1 MSLSRRL
8 FSQQLLAAGA
18 AVAGL
23 SALPGRAATPYNKGK
38 PVRLLVGFPP
48 GGGTD
53 AIARLLAEKM
63 KDSLGTSVVVENK
76 PGAGGQIAAQ
86 VLKTAPADGSTFFV
100 THDHTISILP
110 QVVKNPGFD
119 PHTDFVPVAGFAS
132 FVNALAVSSGQGLQ
146 SFGDYLQWVKKQSG
160 KSAVGIPAPAST
172 PEFLVQ
178 VINKRFQ
185 ADLLAV
191 PYRGSAPML
200 ADMMGN
206 QIPAGIGSVQDFIE
220 NHKAGKVRVLAVL
233 GGKRQAALPDVP
245 TFSELGL
252 PGLEDMPYY
261 GVYAP
266 AGTPST
272 MVAEVSQAVAK
283 AVAAPDVHEQLVNMG
298 LTVGYMTPEQLLA
311 REKAYTGVWQR
322 IIHDSGFKPL

>member
-1 MSLSRRL
+1 MSLTRRN
-8 FSQQLLAAGA
+8 FSQLLLAAA
-18 AVAGL
+18 AVGL
-23 SALPGRAATPYNKGK
+23 AAKPSWAAAYNKGK

-86 VLKTAPADGSTFFV
+86 LLKASPADGSTFFI

-110 QVVKNPGFD
+110 QVVKHPGFD
-119 PHTDFVPVAGFAS
+119 PHADFVPVAGFAS
-132 FVNALAVSSGQGLQ
+132 FVNAFAVPSGLGAKSFDEYLA
-146 SFGDYLQWVKKQSG
+146 WVKKQGG

-178 VINKRFQ
+178 VINQRFKT
-185 ADLLAV
+185 DLVAA

-206 QIPAGIGSVQDFIE
+206 QIPAGIGSVQDFME
-220 NHKAGKVRVLAVL
+220 SQKAGKIRVLAVL

-261 GVYAP
+261 GMYAP
-266 AGTPST
+266 AGTPAA
-272 MVAEVSQAVAK
+272 MVGEVSQAVAK
-283 AVAAPDVHEQLVNMG
+283 AVAAPDVHQQLVTMG
-298 LTVGYMTPEQLLA
+298 LTVGYMTPDELLA
-311 REKAYTGVWQR
+311 REKAYSAVWKR
-322 IIHDSGFKPL
+322 IIHDSGFKPQ

>member
-1 MSLSRRL
+1 MSLRRRH
-8 FSQQLLAAGA
+8 FSQQLLAAA
-18 AVAGL
+18 AAGWL
-23 SALPGRAATPYNKGK
+23 ASPSWAAGYNKGK

-53 AIARLLAEKM
+53 VIARLLAEKM

-86 VLKTAPADGSTFFV
+86 ILKASPADGATFFV

-119 PHTDFVPVAGFAS
+119 PHADFVPVAGFAS
-132 FVNALAVSSGQGLQ
+132 FVNAIAVSDGLGVRT
-146 SFGDYLQWVKKQSG
+146 FEAYLQWLKKQGG

-172 PEFLVQ
+172 PEFLVRVLNQ
-178 VINKRFQ
+178 RFKT
-185 ADLLAV
+185 DLVSV

-220 NHKAGKVRVLAVL
+220 SHKAGKIRVLAVL
-233 GGKRQAALPDVP
+233 GGKRQQALPDVP

-261 GVYAP
+261 GMYAA
-266 AGTPST
+266 AGTPAE
-272 MVAEVSQAVAK
+272 MVQAVSQAVAK
-283 AVAAPDVHEQLVNMG
+283 AVAAPDVQEQLVGMG
-298 LTVGYMTPEQLLA
+298 LSVGYMMPEQLLA
-311 REKAYTGVWQR
+311 RERAYSAVWAR
-322 IIHDSGFKPL
+322 IIRDSGFQPQ

>member
-1 MSLSRRL
+1 MSLSRRH
-8 FSQQLLAAGA
+8 FSQQLLAAA
-18 AVAGL
+18 AAGGL
-23 SALPGRAATPYNKGK
+23 AVPSWAAGYNKGK

-53 AIARLLAEKM
+53 VIARLLAEKM

-86 VLKTAPADGSTFFV
+86 ILKASPADGATFFV

-110 QVVKNPGFD
+110 QVVKSPGFD
-119 PHTDFVPVAGFAS
+119 PHADFVPVAGFAS
-132 FVNALAVSSGQGLQ
+132 FVNALAVSEGLGVRT
-146 SFGDYLQWVKKQSG
+146 FDAYLQWLKKQGG

-172 PEFLVQ
+172 PEFLVRVLNQ
-178 VINKRFQ
+178 RFKT
-185 ADLLAV
+185 DLVSV

-220 NHKAGKVRVLAVL
+220 SQKAGKVRVLAVL
-233 GGKRQAALPDVP
+233 GGKRQQALPDVP

-261 GVYAP
+261 GVYAA
-266 AGTPST
+266 AGTPPD
-272 MVAEVSQAVAK
+272 MVQAVSEAVAK
-283 AVAAPDVHEQLVNMG
+283 AVAAPDVQQQLVGMG
-298 LTVGYMTPEQLLA
+298 LSVGYMTPEQLLA
-311 REKAYTGVWQR
+311 RERAYSAVWTR
-322 IIHDSGFKPL
+322 IIRDSGFQPQ

>member
-1 MSLSRRL
+1 MSLRRRH
-8 FSQQLLAAGA
+8 FSQQLLAAA
-18 AVAGL
+18 AAGWL
-23 SALPGRAATPYNKGK
+23 ASPSWAAGYNKGK

-53 AIARLLAEKM
+53 VIARLLAEKM

-86 VLKTAPADGSTFFV
+86 ILKASPADGATFFV

-119 PHTDFVPVAGFAS
+119 PHADFVPVAGFAS
-132 FVNALAVSSGQGLQ
+132 FVNAIAVSDGLGVRT
-146 SFGDYLQWVKKQSG
+146 FEAYLQWLKKQGG

-172 PEFLVQ
+172 PEFLVRVLNQ
-178 VINKRFQ
+178 RFKT
-185 ADLLAV
+185 DLVSV

-220 NHKAGKVRVLAVL
+220 SHKAGKIRVLAVL
-233 GGKRQAALPDVP
+233 GGKRQQALPDVP

-261 GVYAP
+261 GMYAA
-266 AGTPST
+266 AGTPAE
-272 MVAEVSQAVAK
+272 MVQAVSQAVAK
-283 AVAAPDVHEQLVNMG
+283 AVAAPDVQEQLVGMG
-298 LTVGYMTPEQLLA
+298 LSVGYMTPEQLLA
-311 REKAYTGVWQR
+311 RERAYSAVWAR
-322 IIHDSGFKPL
+322 IIRDSGFQPQ

>member
-1 MSLSRRL
+1 MSLSRRHVSL
-8 FSQQLLAAGA
+8 QLLAAA
-18 AVAGL
+18 AAGSL
-23 SALPGRAATPYNKGK
+23 AGPSWAAGYNKGK

-53 AIARLLAEKM
+53 VIARLLAEKM

-86 VLKTAPADGSTFFV
+86 ILKASPADGATFFV

-119 PHTDFVPVAGFAS
+119 PHADFVPVAGFAS
-132 FVNALAVSSGQGLQ
+132 FVNAIAVSDGLGLRT
-146 SFGDYLQWVKKQSG
+146 FDAYLQWLKKQGG

-172 PEFLVQ
+172 PEFLVRVLNQ
-178 VINKRFQ
+178 RFKT
-185 ADLLAV
+185 DLVSV

-220 NHKAGKVRVLAVL
+220 SHKAGKVRVLAVL
-233 GGKRQAALPDVP
+233 GGKRQQALPDVP

-261 GVYAP
+261 GIYAA
-266 AGTPST
+266 AGTPAE
-272 MVAEVSQAVAK
+272 MVQAVSQAVAK
-283 AVAAPDVHEQLVNMG
+283 AVAAPDVHEQLVGMG
-298 LTVGYMTPEQLLA
+298 LSVGYMTPEQLLA
-311 REKAYTGVWQR
+311 RERAYSAVWTR
-322 IIHDSGFKPL
+322 IIRDSGFQPQ

>member
-1 MSLSRRL
+1 MPLSRRH

-18 AVAGL
+18 AAAGMA
-23 SALPGRAATPYNKGK
+23 ALPSWAAGYGKGK

-63 KDSLGTSVVVENK
+63 KDSLGTTVLVDNR

-86 VLKTAPADGSTFFV
+86 MLKAAPADGLTFFV

-110 QVVKNPGFD
+110 QVVKQPGFD

-132 FVNALAVSSGQGLQ
+132 FVNSLAVPTGLGVKT
-146 SFGDYLQWVKKQSG
+146 FDEYLQWVKKQGG

-178 VINKRFQ
+178 VINKRYGM
-185 ADLLAV
+185 DLLAA

-220 NHKAGKVRVLAVL
+220 HQKAGKIRVLAVL

-245 TFSELGL
+245 TFAELGL
-252 PGLEDMPYY
+252 KGLEDMPYY
-261 GVYAP
+261 GMYAP
-266 AGTPST
+266 AGTPAE
-272 MVAEVSQAVAK
+272 MVSEVSQAVAK
-283 AVAAPDVHEQLVNMG
+283 AVAAPDVHEQLVAMG

-311 REKAYTGVWQR
+311 REKAYTAVWKR
-322 IIHDSGFKPL
+322 IIQESGFKPL

>member
-1 MSLSRRL
+1 MSLRRRH
-8 FSQQLLAAGA
+8 FSQQLLAAA
-18 AVAGL
+18 AAGWL
-23 SALPGRAATPYNKGK
+23 ASPSWAAGYNKGK

-53 AIARLLAEKM
+53 VIARLLAEKM
-63 KDSLGTSVVVENK
+63 KDGLGTSVVVENK

-86 VLKTAPADGSTFFV
+86 ILKASPADGATFFV

-119 PHTDFVPVAGFAS
+119 PHADFVPVAGFAS
-132 FVNALAVSSGQGLQ
+132 FVNAIAVSDGLGVRT
-146 SFGDYLQWVKKQSG
+146 FEAYLQWLKKQGG

-172 PEFLVQ
+172 PEFLVRVLNQ
-178 VINKRFQ
+178 RFKT
-185 ADLLAV
+185 DLVSV

-220 NHKAGKVRVLAVL
+220 SHKAGKIRVLAVL
-233 GGKRQAALPDVP
+233 GGKRQQALPDVP

-261 GVYAP
+261 GMYA
-266 AGTPST
+266 AVGTPAE
-272 MVAEVSQAVAK
+272 MVQAVSQAVAK
-283 AVAAPDVHEQLVNMG
+283 AVAAPDVQEQLVGMG
-298 LTVGYMTPEQLLA
+298 LSVGYMTPEQLLA
-311 REKAYTGVWQR
+311 RERAYSAVWAR
-322 IIHDSGFKPL
+322 IIRDSGFQPQ

>member
-8 FSQQLLAAGA
+8 VSLQLLAAA
-18 AVAGL
+18 AAGWL
-23 SALPGRAATPYNKGK
+23 AGPSWAAGYNKGK

-53 AIARLLAEKM
+53 VIARLLAEKM

-86 VLKTAPADGSTFFV
+86 ILKASPADGASFFV

-110 QVVKNPGFD
+110 QVIKNPGFD
-119 PHTDFVPVAGFAS
+119 PHADFVPVAGFAS
-132 FVNALAVSSGQGLQ
+132 FVNAIAVSDGLGVR
-146 SFGDYLQWVKKQSG
+146 SFEAYLQWLKKQGG

-172 PEFLVQ
+172 PEFLVRVLNQ
-178 VINKRFQ
+178 RFKT
-185 ADLLAV
+185 DLVSV

-220 NHKAGKVRVLAVL
+220 SHKAGKICVLAVL
-233 GGKRQAALPDVP
+233 GGKRQQALPDVP
-245 TFSELGL
+245 TLSELGL

-261 GVYAP
+261 GIYAA
-266 AGTPST
+266 AGTPPE
-272 MVAEVSQAVAK
+272 MVQAVSQAVAK
-283 AVAAPDVHEQLVNMG
+283 AVAAPDVHEQLVGMG
-298 LTVGYMTPEQLLA
+298 LSVGYMTPEQLLA
-311 REKAYTGVWQR
+311 RERAYSAVWAR
-322 IIHDSGFKPL
+322 IIRDSGFQPQ

>member
-1 MSLSRRL
+1 MSLRRRH
-8 FSQQLLAAGA
+8 FSQQVLA
-18 AVAGL
+18 AVAAGSL
-23 SALPGRAATPYNKGK
+23 AVPSWAAGYNKGK

-53 AIARLLAEKM
+53 VIARLLAEKM

-86 VLKTAPADGSTFFV
+86 ILKASPADGATFFV

-132 FVNALAVSSGQGLQ
+132 FVNAIAVSDGLGVR
-146 SFGDYLQWVKKQSG
+146 SFEAYLQWIKKQG
-160 KSAVGIPAPAST
+160 DKSAVGIPAPAST
-172 PEFLVQ
+172 PEFLVRVLNQ
-178 VINKRFQ
+178 RFKS
-185 ADLLAV
+185 DLVAV

-220 NHKAGKVRVLAVL
+220 SHKAGKIRVLAVL
-233 GGKRQAALPDVP
+233 GGKRQQALPDVP

-261 GVYAP
+261 GMYA
-266 AGTPST
+266 AASTPPE
-272 MVAEVSQAVAK
+272 MVQAVSQAVAK
-283 AVAAPDVHEQLVNMG
+283 AVAAPDVHAQLVGMG
-298 LTVGYMTPEQLLA
+298 LSVGYMTPEQLLA
-311 REKAYTGVWQR
+311 RERAYSAVWSR
-322 IIHDSGFKPL
+322 IIRDSGFQPQ

>member
-1 MSLSRRL
+1 MSLRRRH
-8 FSQQLLAAGA
+8 FSQQLLAAA
-18 AVAGL
+18 AAGWL
-23 SALPGRAATPYNKGK
+23 AAPSWAAGYNKGK

-53 AIARLLAEKM
+53 VIARLLAEKM

-86 VLKTAPADGSTFFV
+86 ILKASPADGATFFV

-119 PHTDFVPVAGFAS
+119 PHADFVPVAGFAS
-132 FVNALAVSSGQGLQ
+132 FVNAIAVSDGLGLRT
-146 SFGDYLQWVKKQSG
+146 FDAYLQWLKKQGG

-172 PEFLVQ
+172 PEFLVRVLNQ
-178 VINKRFQ
+178 RFKT
-185 ADLLAV
+185 DLVSV

-220 NHKAGKVRVLAVL
+220 SHKAGKIRVLAVL
-233 GGKRQAALPDVP
+233 GGKRQQALPDVP
-245 TFSELGL
+245 TLSELGL
-252 PGLEDMPYY
+252 SGLEDMPYY
-261 GVYAP
+261 GIYAA
-266 AGTPST
+266 AGTPPE
-272 MVAEVSQAVAK
+272 MVQAVSQAVAK
-283 AVAAPDVHEQLVNMG
+283 AVAAPDVHEQLVGMG
-298 LTVGYMTPEQLLA
+298 LSVGYMTPEQLLA
-311 REKAYTGVWQR
+311 RERAYSAVWTR
-322 IIHDSGFKPL
+322 IIRDSGFQPQ

>member
-1 MSLSRRL
+1 MSLRRRH
-8 FSQQLLAAGA
+8 FSQQLLAAA
-18 AVAGL
+18 AAGWL
-23 SALPGRAATPYNKGK
+23 ASPSWAAGYNKGK

-53 AIARLLAEKM
+53 VIARLLAEKM

-86 VLKTAPADGSTFFV
+86 ILKASPADGATFFV

-119 PHTDFVPVAGFAS
+119 PHADFVPVAGFAS
-132 FVNALAVSSGQGLQ
+132 FVNAIAVSDGLGVRT
-146 SFGDYLQWVKKQSG
+146 FEAYLQWLKKQGG

-172 PEFLVQ
+172 PEFLVRVLNQ
-178 VINKRFQ
+178 RFKT
-185 ADLLAV
+185 DLVSV

-220 NHKAGKVRVLAVL
+220 SHKAGKVRVLAVL
-233 GGKRQAALPDVP
+233 GGKRQQALPDVP

-261 GVYAP
+261 GMYAA
-266 AGTPST
+266 AGTPPD
-272 MVAEVSQAVAK
+272 MVQAVSQSVAK
-283 AVAAPDVHEQLVNMG
+283 AVAAPDVQEQLVGMG
-298 LTVGYMTPEQLLA
+298 LSVGYMTPEQLLA
-311 REKAYTGVWQR
+311 RERAYSAVWTR
-322 IIHDSGFKPL
+322 IIRESGFQPQ

>member
-1 MSLSRRL
+1 MSLRRRH
-8 FSQQLLAAGA
+8 FSQQLLAAA
-18 AVAGL
+18 AAGWL
-23 SALPGRAATPYNKGK
+23 ASPSWAAGYNKGK

-53 AIARLLAEKM
+53 VIARLLAEKM
-63 KDSLGTSVVVENK
+63 KDGLGTSVVVENK

-86 VLKTAPADGSTFFV
+86 ILKASPADGATFFV

-119 PHTDFVPVAGFAS
+119 PHADFVPVAGFAS
-132 FVNALAVSSGQGLQ
+132 FVNAIAVSDGLGVRT
-146 SFGDYLQWVKKQSG
+146 FEAYLQWLKKQGG

-172 PEFLVQ
+172 PEFLVRVLNQ
-178 VINKRFQ
+178 RFKT
-185 ADLLAV
+185 DLVSV

-220 NHKAGKVRVLAVL
+220 SHKAGKIRVLAVL
-233 GGKRQAALPDVP
+233 GGKRQQALPDVP

-261 GVYAP
+261 GMYAA
-266 AGTPST
+266 AGTPAE
-272 MVAEVSQAVAK
+272 MVQAVSQAVAK
-283 AVAAPDVHEQLVNMG
+283 AVAAPDVQEQLVGMG
-298 LTVGYMTPEQLLA
+298 LSVGYMTPEQLLA
-311 REKAYTGVWQR
+311 RERAYSAVWAR
-322 IIHDSGFKPL
+322 IIRDSGFQPQ

>member
-1 MSLSRRL
+1 MPLRRRH
-8 FSQQLLAAGA
+8 FSQRLLAAA
-18 AVAGL
+18 AAGWL
-23 SALPGRAATPYNKGK
+23 AGPSWAAGYNKGK

-53 AIARLLAEKM
+53 VIARLLAEKM

-86 VLKTAPADGSTFFV
+86 ILKASPADGATFFV

-110 QVVKNPGFD
+110 QVIKNPGFD
-119 PHTDFVPVAGFAS
+119 PHADFVPVAGFAS
-132 FVNALAVSSGQGLQ
+132 FVNAIAVSDGLGVR
-146 SFGDYLQWVKKQSG
+146 SFEAYLQWLKKQGG

-172 PEFLVQ
+172 PEFLVRVLNQ
-178 VINKRFQ
+178 RFKT
-185 ADLLAV
+185 DLVSV

-220 NHKAGKVRVLAVL
+220 SHKAGKIRVLAVL
-233 GGKRQAALPDVP
+233 GGKRQQALPDVP

-261 GVYAP
+261 GIYAA
-266 AGTPST
+266 AGTPPE
-272 MVAEVSQAVAK
+272 MVQAVSQAVAK
-283 AVAAPDVHEQLVNMG
+283 AVAAPDVHEQLVGMG
-298 LTVGYMTPEQLLA
+298 LSVGYMTPEQLLA
-311 REKAYTGVWQR
+311 RERAYSAVWTR
-322 IIHDSGFKPL
+322 IIRDSGFQPQ

>member
-1 MSLSRRL
+1 MSLRRRH
-8 FSQQLLAAGA
+8 FSQQLLAAA
-18 AVAGL
+18 AAGWL
-23 SALPGRAATPYNKGK
+23 ASPSWAAGYNKGK

-53 AIARLLAEKM
+53 VIARLLAEKM

-86 VLKTAPADGSTFFV
+86 ILKASPADGATFFV

-119 PHTDFVPVAGFAS
+119 PHADFVPVAGFAS
-132 FVNALAVSSGQGLQ
+132 FVNAIAVSDGLGVRT
-146 SFGDYLQWVKKQSG
+146 FEAYLQWLKKQGG

-172 PEFLVQ
+172 PEFLVRVLNQ
-178 VINKRFQ
+178 RFKT
-185 ADLLAV
+185 DLVSV

-220 NHKAGKVRVLAVL
+220 SHKAGKVRVLAVL
-233 GGKRQAALPDVP
+233 GGKRQQALPDVP
-245 TFSELGL
+245 TSSELGL

-261 GVYAP
+261 GMYAA
-266 AGTPST
+266 AGTPPD
-272 MVAEVSQAVAK
+272 MVQAVSQAVAK
-283 AVAAPDVHEQLVNMG
+283 AVAAPDVHEQLVGMG
-298 LTVGYMTPEQLLA
+298 LSVGYMTPEQLLA
-311 REKAYTGVWQR
+311 RERAYSAVWTR
-322 IIHDSGFKPL
+322 IIRESGFQPQ

>member
-1 MSLSRRL
+1 MSLRRRH
-8 FSQQLLAAGA
+8 FSQQVLA
-18 AVAGL
+18 AVAAGSL
-23 SALPGRAATPYNKGK
+23 AVPSWAAGYNKGK

-53 AIARLLAEKM
+53 VIARLLAEKM

-86 VLKTAPADGSTFFV
+86 ILKASPADGATFFV

-119 PHTDFVPVAGFAS
+119 PHADFVPVAGFAS
-132 FVNALAVSSGQGLQ
+132 FVNAIAVSDGLGVR
-146 SFGDYLQWVKKQSG
+146 SFEAYLQWIKKQGG

-172 PEFLVQ
+172 PEFLVRVLNQ
-178 VINKRFQ
+178 RFKS
-185 ADLLAV
+185 DLVAV

-220 NHKAGKVRVLAVL
+220 SHKAGKIRVLAVL
-233 GGKRQAALPDVP
+233 GGKRQQALPDVP

-261 GVYAP
+261 GMYA
-266 AGTPST
+266 AASTPPE
-272 MVAEVSQAVAK
+272 MVQAVSQAVAK
-283 AVAAPDVHEQLVNMG
+283 AVAAPDVHAQLVGMG
-298 LTVGYMTPEQLLA
+298 LSVGYMTPEQLLA
-311 REKAYTGVWQR
+311 RERAYSAVWSR
-322 IIHDSGFKPL
+322 IIRDSGFQPQ

>member
-1 MSLSRRL
+1 MSLRRRH
-8 FSQQLLAAGA
+8 FSQQLLAAA
-18 AVAGL
+18 AAGWL
-23 SALPGRAATPYNKGK
+23 ASPSWAAGYNKGK

-53 AIARLLAEKM
+53 VIARLLAEKM

-86 VLKTAPADGSTFFV
+86 ILKASPADGATFFV

-119 PHTDFVPVAGFAS
+119 PHADFVPVAGFAS
-132 FVNALAVSSGQGLQ
+132 FVNAIAVSDGLGVRT
-146 SFGDYLQWVKKQSG
+146 FEAYLQWLKKQGG

-172 PEFLVQ
+172 PEFLVRVLNQ
-178 VINKRFQ
+178 RFKT
-185 ADLLAV
+185 DLVSV

-220 NHKAGKVRVLAVL
+220 SHRAGKIRVLAVL
-233 GGKRQAALPDVP
+233 GGKRQQALPDVP

-261 GVYAP
+261 GMYAA
-266 AGTPST
+266 AGTPAE
-272 MVAEVSQAVAK
+272 MVQAVSQAVAK
-283 AVAAPDVHEQLVNMG
+283 AVAAPDVQEQLVGMG
-298 LTVGYMTPEQLLA
+298 LSVGYTTPEQLLA
-311 REKAYTGVWQR
+311 RERAYSAVWAR
-322 IIHDSGFKPL
+322 IIRDSGFQPQ

>member
-1 MSLSRRL
+1 MSLRRRH
-8 FSQQLLAAGA
+8 FSQQLLAAVA
-18 AVAGL
+18 AGSLAAPSWAAG
-23 SALPGRAATPYNKGK
+23 YNKGK

-53 AIARLLAEKM
+53 VIARLLAEKM

-86 VLKTAPADGSTFFV
+86 ILKASPADGATFFV

-119 PHTDFVPVAGFAS
+119 PHADFVPVAGFAS
-132 FVNALAVSSGQGLQ
+132 FVNAIAVSDGLGVR
-146 SFGDYLQWVKKQSG
+146 SFEAYLQWIKKQGG

-172 PEFLVQ
+172 PEFLVRVLNQ
-178 VINKRFQ
+178 RFKS
-185 ADLLAV
+185 DLVSV

-220 NHKAGKVRVLAVL
+220 SHKAGKIRVLAVL
-233 GGKRQAALPDVP
+233 GGKRQQALPDVP

-261 GVYAP
+261 GMYA
-266 AGTPST
+266 AASTPPE
-272 MVAEVSQAVAK
+272 MVQAVSQAVAK
-283 AVAAPDVHEQLVNMG
+283 AVAAPDVHAQLVGMG
-298 LTVGYMTPEQLLA
+298 LSVGYMTAEQLLA
-311 REKAYTGVWQR
+311 RERAYSAVWSR
-322 IIHDSGFKPL
+322 IIRDSGFQPQ

>member
-1 MSLSRRL
+1 MSLSRRH
-8 FSQQLLAAGA
+8 FSQQLLAAA
-18 AVAGL
+18 AAGSL
-23 SALPGRAATPYNKGK
+23 AAPSWAAGYNKGK

-53 AIARLLAEKM
+53 VIARLLAEKM

-86 VLKTAPADGSTFFV
+86 ILKASPADGATFFV

-119 PHTDFVPVAGFAS
+119 PHADFVPVAGFAS
-132 FVNALAVSSGQGLQ
+132 FVNALAVSEGLGLR
-146 SFGDYLQWVKKQSG
+146 SFEAYLQWIKKQGG

-172 PEFLVQ
+172 PEFLVRVLNQ
-178 VINKRFQ
+178 RFKS
-185 ADLLAV
+185 DLVAV

-220 NHKAGKVRVLAVL
+220 SHKAGKIRVLAVL
-233 GGKRQAALPDVP
+233 GGKRQQALPDVP

-261 GVYAP
+261 GMYAA
-266 AGTPST
+266 AGTPPE
-272 MVAEVSQAVAK
+272 MVQAVSQAVAK

-298 LTVGYMTPEQLLA
+298 LSVGYMTPEQLLA
-311 REKAYTGVWQR
+311 RERAYSSVWAR
-322 IIHDSGFKPL
+322 IIRDSGFQPQ

>member
-1 MSLSRRL
+1 MSLRRRH
-8 FSQQLLAAGA
+8 FSQQLLAAA
-18 AVAGL
+18 AAGSL
-23 SALPGRAATPYNKGK
+23 AAPSWAAGYNKGK

-53 AIARLLAEKM
+53 VIARLLAEKM
-63 KDSLGTSVVVENK
+63 KASLGTSVVVENK

-86 VLKTAPADGSTFFV
+86 ILKASPADGATFFV

-119 PHTDFVPVAGFAS
+119 PHADFVPVAGFAS
-132 FVNALAVSSGQGLQ
+132 FVNALAVSEGLGVR
-146 SFGDYLQWVKKQSG
+146 SFEAYLQWIKKQGG
-160 KSAVGIPAPAST
+160 KSAVGIPAPASA
-172 PEFLVQ
+172 PEFLVRVLNQ
-178 VINKRFQ
+178 RFKT
-185 ADLLAV
+185 DLVSV

-220 NHKAGKVRVLAVL
+220 SHKAGKIRVLAVL
-233 GGKRQAALPDVP
+233 GGKRQQALPDVP

-261 GVYAP
+261 GMYA
-266 AGTPST
+266 AASTPPE
-272 MVAEVSQAVAK
+272 MVQAVSQAVAK
-283 AVAAPDVHEQLVNMG
+283 AVAAPDVHAQLVGMG
-298 LTVGYMTPEQLLA
+298 LSVGYMTPEQLLA
-311 REKAYTGVWQR
+311 RERAYSAVWSR
-322 IIHDSGFKPL
+322 IIRDSGFQPQ

>member
-1 MSLSRRL
+1 MSLRRRH
-8 FSQQLLAAGA
+8 FSQQVLA
-18 AVAGL
+18 AVAAGSL
-23 SALPGRAATPYNKGK
+23 AVPSWAAGYNKGK

-53 AIARLLAEKM
+53 VIARLLAEKM

-86 VLKTAPADGSTFFV
+86 ILKASPADGATFFV

-119 PHTDFVPVAGFAS
+119 PHADFVPVAGFAS
-132 FVNALAVSSGQGLQ
+132 FVNAIAVSDGLGVR
-146 SFGDYLQWVKKQSG
+146 SFEAYLQWIKKQGG

-172 PEFLVQ
+172 PEFLVRVLNQ
-178 VINKRFQ
+178 RFKS
-185 ADLLAV
+185 DLVAV

-220 NHKAGKVRVLAVL
+220 SHKAGKIRVLAVL
-233 GGKRQAALPDVP
+233 GGKRQQALPDVP

-252 PGLEDMPYY
+252 LGLEDMPYY
-261 GVYAP
+261 GMYA
-266 AGTPST
+266 AASTPPE
-272 MVAEVSQAVAK
+272 MVQAVSQAVAK
-283 AVAAPDVHEQLVNMG
+283 AVAAPDVHAQLVGMG
-298 LTVGYMTPEQLLA
+298 LSVGYMTAEQLLA
-311 REKAYTGVWQR
+311 RERAYSAVWSR
-322 IIHDSGFKPL
+322 IIRDSGFQPQ

>member
-1 MSLSRRL
+1 MRLNRRH
-8 FSQQLLAAGA
+8 FSQHVLAAGA
-18 AVAGL
+18 AAVGL
-23 SALPGRAATPYNKGK
+23 HAAPGWAAYNKGK

-53 AIARLLAEKM
+53 AIARLLAEKL
-63 KDSLGTSVVVENK
+63 KDSLGTAVVVENR

-86 VLKTAPADGSTFFV
+86 LLKAAPADGSTFFV

-110 QVVKNPGFD
+110 LVLKSPGFD
-119 PHTDFVPVAGFAS
+119 PHKDFVPVAGFAS
-132 FVNALAVSSGQGLQ
+132 FVNAFAVPTGLGVKT
-146 SFGDYLQWVKKQSG
+146 FDEYLQWLKKQNG

-178 VINKRFQ
+178 VINKRYQ
-185 ADLLAV
+185 TDLVSA

-206 QIPAGIGSVQDFIE
+206 QIPAGIGSVQDFVE
-220 NHKAGKVRVLAVL
+220 AQKAGKIQVLAVL

-245 TFSELGL
+245 TFTELGL
-252 PGLEDMPYY
+252 KGLEDMPYY
-261 GVYAP
+261 GMYAP
-266 AGTPST
+266 AGTPAD
-272 MVAEVSQAVAK
+272 MVQAVSQSVAK
-283 AVAAPDVHEQLVNMG
+283 AVAAPDVHEQLVAMG

-311 REKAYTGVWQR
+311 REKAYTAVWQR
-322 IIHDSGFKPL
+322 IIHDSGFKPQ

>member
-1 MSLSRRL
+1 MSLRRRH
-8 FSQQLLAAGA
+8 FSQQLLAAA
-18 AVAGL
+18 AAGWL
-23 SALPGRAATPYNKGK
+23 ASPSWAAGYNKGK

-53 AIARLLAEKM
+53 VIARLLAEKM

-86 VLKTAPADGSTFFV
+86 ILKASPADGATFFV

-119 PHTDFVPVAGFAS
+119 PHADFVPVAGFAS
-132 FVNALAVSSGQGLQ
+132 FVNAIAVSDGLGVRT
-146 SFGDYLQWVKKQSG
+146 FEAYLQWLKKQGG

-172 PEFLVQ
+172 PEFLVRVLNQ
-178 VINKRFQ
+178 RFKT
-185 ADLLAV
+185 DLVSV

-220 NHKAGKVRVLAVL
+220 SHKAGKIRVLAVL
-233 GGKRQAALPDVP
+233 GGKRQQALPDVP

-261 GVYAP
+261 GMYAA
-266 AGTPST
+266 AGTPPD
-272 MVAEVSQAVAK
+272 MVQAVSQAVAK
-283 AVAAPDVHEQLVNMG
+283 AVAAPDVHEQLVGMG
-298 LTVGYMTPEQLLA
+298 LSVGYMTPEQLLA
-311 REKAYTGVWQR
+311 RERAYSAVWAR
-322 IIHDSGFKPL
+322 IIRDSGFQPQ

>member
-1 MSLSRRL
+1 MSLRRRH
-8 FSQQLLAAGA
+8 FSQQLLAAA
-18 AVAGL
+18 AAGWL
-23 SALPGRAATPYNKGK
+23 ASPSWAAGYNKGK

-53 AIARLLAEKM
+53 VIARLLAEKM

-86 VLKTAPADGSTFFV
+86 ILKASPADGATFFV

-119 PHTDFVPVAGFAS
+119 PHADFVPVAGFAS
-132 FVNALAVSSGQGLQ
+132 FVNAIAVSDGLGVRT
-146 SFGDYLQWVKKQSG
+146 FEAYLQWLKKQGG

-172 PEFLVQ
+172 PEFLVRVLNQ
-178 VINKRFQ
+178 RFKT
-185 ADLLAV
+185 DLVSV

-220 NHKAGKVRVLAVL
+220 SHRAGKIRVLAVL
-233 GGKRQAALPDVP
+233 GGKRQQALPDVP

-261 GVYAP
+261 GMYAA
-266 AGTPST
+266 AGTPAE
-272 MVAEVSQAVAK
+272 MVQAVSQAVAK
-283 AVAAPDVHEQLVNMG
+283 AVAAPDVQEQLVGMG
-298 LTVGYMTPEQLLA
+298 LSVGYMTPEQLLA
-311 REKAYTGVWQR
+311 RERAYSAVWAR
-322 IIHDSGFKPL
+322 IIRDSGFQPQ

>member
-1 MSLSRRL
+1 MSLRRRH
-8 FSQQLLAAGA
+8 FSQQLLAAA
-18 AVAGL
+18 AAGWL
-23 SALPGRAATPYNKGK
+23 ASPSWAAGYNKGK

-53 AIARLLAEKM
+53 VIARLLAEKM

-86 VLKTAPADGSTFFV
+86 ILKASPADGASFFV

-119 PHTDFVPVAGFAS
+119 PHADFVPVAGFAS
-132 FVNALAVSSGQGLQ
+132 FVNAIAVSDGLGVRT
-146 SFGDYLQWVKKQSG
+146 FEAYLQWLKKQGG

-172 PEFLVQ
+172 PEFLVRVLNQ
-178 VINKRFQ
+178 RFKT
-185 ADLLAV
+185 DLVSV

-220 NHKAGKVRVLAVL
+220 SHRAGKIRVLAVL
-233 GGKRQAALPDVP
+233 GGKRQQALPDVP

-261 GVYAP
+261 GMYAA
-266 AGTPST
+266 AGTPAE
-272 MVAEVSQAVAK
+272 MVQAISQAVAK
-283 AVAAPDVHEQLVNMG
+283 AVAAPDVQEQLVGMG
-298 LTVGYMTPEQLLA
+298 LSVGYMTPEQLLA
-311 REKAYTGVWQR
+311 RERAYSAVWAR
-322 IIHDSGFKPL
+322 IIRDSGFQPQ

>member
-1 MSLSRRL
+1 MSLRRRH
-8 FSQQLLAAGA
+8 FSQQLLAAA
-18 AVAGL
+18 AAGSL
-23 SALPGRAATPYNKGK
+23 AVPSWAAGYNKGK

-53 AIARLLAEKM
+53 VIARVLAEKM

-86 VLKTAPADGSTFFV
+86 ILKASPADGATFFV

-119 PHTDFVPVAGFAS
+119 PHADFVPVAGFAS
-132 FVNALAVSSGQGLQ
+132 FVNALAVSEGLGVR
-146 SFGDYLQWVKKQSG
+146 SFEAYLQWIKKQGG

-172 PEFLVQ
+172 PEFLVRVLNQ
-178 VINKRFQ
+178 RFKT
-185 ADLLAV
+185 DLVAV

-220 NHKAGKVRVLAVL
+220 SHKAGKIRVLAVL
-233 GGKRQAALPDVP
+233 GGKRQQALPDVP

-261 GVYAP
+261 GMYA
-266 AGTPST
+266 AASTPPE
-272 MVAEVSQAVAK
+272 MVQAVSQAVAK
-283 AVAAPDVHEQLVNMG
+283 AVAAPDVHAQLVG
-298 LTVGYMTPEQLLA
+298 LGLSVGYMTAEQLLA
-311 REKAYTGVWQR
+311 RERAYSAVWSR
-322 IIHDSGFKPL
+322 IIRDSGFQPQ

>member
-1 MSLSRRL
+1 MSLRRRH
-8 FSQQLLAAGA
+8 FSQQLLAAA
-18 AVAGL
+18 AAGWL
-23 SALPGRAATPYNKGK
+23 ASPSWAAGYNKGK

-53 AIARLLAEKM
+53 VIARLLAEKM

-86 VLKTAPADGSTFFV
+86 ILKASPADGATFFV

-119 PHTDFVPVAGFAS
+119 PHADFVPVAGFAS
-132 FVNALAVSSGQGLQ
+132 FVNAIAVSDGLGVRT
-146 SFGDYLQWVKKQSG
+146 FEAYLQWLKKQGG

-172 PEFLVQ
+172 PEFLVRVLNQ
-178 VINKRFQ
+178 RFKT
-185 ADLLAV
+185 DLVSV

-220 NHKAGKVRVLAVL
+220 SHRAGKIRVLAVL
-233 GGKRQAALPDVP
+233 GGKRQQALPDVP

-261 GVYAP
+261 GMYAA
-266 AGTPST
+266 AGTP
-272 MVAEVSQAVAK
+272 AEIVQAVSQAVAK
-283 AVAAPDVHEQLVNMG
+283 AVAAPDVQEQLVGMG
-298 LTVGYMTPEQLLA
+298 LSVGYMTPEQLLA
-311 REKAYTGVWQR
+311 RERAYSAVWAR
-322 IIHDSGFKPL
+322 IIRDSGFQPQ

>member
-1 MSLSRRL
+1 MSLRRRH
-8 FSQQLLAAGA
+8 FSQQLLAAA
-18 AVAGL
+18 AAGWL
-23 SALPGRAATPYNKGK
+23 ASPSWAAGYNKGK

-53 AIARLLAEKM
+53 VIARLLAEKM

-86 VLKTAPADGSTFFV
+86 ILKASPADGATFFV

-119 PHTDFVPVAGFAS
+119 PHADFVPVAGFAS
-132 FVNALAVSSGQGLQ
+132 FVNAIAVSDGLGVRT
-146 SFGDYLQWVKKQSG
+146 FEAYLQWLKKQGG

-172 PEFLVQ
+172 PEFLVRVLNQ
-178 VINKRFQ
+178 RFKT
-185 ADLLAV
+185 DLVSV

-220 NHKAGKVRVLAVL
+220 SHKAGKIRVLAVL
-233 GGKRQAALPDVP
+233 GGKRQQALPDVP

-261 GVYAP
+261 GMYAA
-266 AGTPST
+266 AGTPPD
-272 MVAEVSQAVAK
+272 MVQAVSQAVAK
-283 AVAAPDVHEQLVNMG
+283 AVAAPDVHEQLVGMG
-298 LTVGYMTPEQLLA
+298 LSVGYMTPEQLLA
-311 REKAYTGVWQR
+311 RERAYSAVWTR
-322 IIHDSGFKPL
+322 IIRESGFQPQ

>member
-1 MSLSRRL
+1 MRRRH
-8 FSQQLLAAGA
+8 FSQRLLAAA
-18 AVAGL
+18 AAGWL
-23 SALPGRAATPYNKGK
+23 ASPSWAAGYNKGK

-53 AIARLLAEKM
+53 VIARLLAEKM

-86 VLKTAPADGSTFFV
+86 ILKASPADGATFFV

-119 PHTDFVPVAGFAS
+119 PHADFVPVAGFAS
-132 FVNALAVSSGQGLQ
+132 FVNAIAVSDGLGVRT
-146 SFGDYLQWVKKQSG
+146 FEAYLQWLKKQGG

-172 PEFLVQ
+172 PEFLVRVLNQ
-178 VINKRFQ
+178 RFKT
-185 ADLLAV
+185 DLVSV

-220 NHKAGKVRVLAVL
+220 SHKAGKIRVLAVL
-233 GGKRQAALPDVP
+233 GGKRQQALPDVP

-261 GVYAP
+261 GMYAA
-266 AGTPST
+266 AGTPPD
-272 MVAEVSQAVAK
+272 MVQAVSQAVAK
-283 AVAAPDVHEQLVNMG
+283 AVAAPDVHEQLVGMG
-298 LTVGYMTPEQLLA
+298 LSVGYMTPEQLLA
-311 REKAYTGVWQR
+311 RERAYSAVWTR
-322 IIHDSGFKPL
+322 IIRESGFQPQ

>member
-8 FSQQLLAAGA
+8 VSLQLLAAA
-18 AVAGL
+18 AAGWL
-23 SALPGRAATPYNKGK
+23 AGPSWAAGYNKGK

-53 AIARLLAEKM
+53 VIARLLAEKM

-86 VLKTAPADGSTFFV
+86 ILKASPADGASFFV

-110 QVVKNPGFD
+110 QVIKNPGFD
-119 PHTDFVPVAGFAS
+119 PHADFVPVAGFAS
-132 FVNALAVSSGQGLQ
+132 FVNAIAVSDGLGVR
-146 SFGDYLQWVKKQSG
+146 SFEAYLQWLKKQGG

-172 PEFLVQ
+172 PEFLVRVLNQ
-178 VINKRFQ
+178 RFKT
-185 ADLLAV
+185 DLVSV

-220 NHKAGKVRVLAVL
+220 SHKAGKIRVLAVL
-233 GGKRQAALPDVP
+233 GGKRQQALPDVP
-245 TFSELGL
+245 TLSELGL

-261 GVYAP
+261 GIYAA
-266 AGTPST
+266 AGTPPE
-272 MVAEVSQAVAK
+272 MVQAVSQAVAK
-283 AVAAPDVHEQLVNMG
+283 AVAAPDVHEQLVGMG
-298 LTVGYMTPEQLLA
+298 LSVGYMTPEQLLA
-311 REKAYTGVWQR
+311 RERAYSAVWAR
-322 IIHDSGFKPL
+322 IIRDSGFQPQ

>member
-1 MSLSRRL
+1 MSLRRRH
-8 FSQQLLAAGA
+8 FSQQLLAAA
-18 AVAGL
+18 AAGWL
-23 SALPGRAATPYNKGK
+23 AGPSWAAGYNKGK

-53 AIARLLAEKM
+53 VIARLLAEKM

-86 VLKTAPADGSTFFV
+86 ILKASPADGATFFV

-110 QVVKNPGFD
+110 QVIRNPGFD
-119 PHTDFVPVAGFAS
+119 PHADFVPVAGFAS
-132 FVNALAVSSGQGLQ
+132 FVNAIAVSDGLGVR
-146 SFGDYLQWVKKQSG
+146 SFEAYLQWLKKQGG

-172 PEFLVQ
+172 PEFLVRVLNQ
-178 VINKRFQ
+178 RFKT
-185 ADLLAV
+185 DLVSV

-220 NHKAGKVRVLAVL
+220 SHKAGKIRVLAVL
-233 GGKRQAALPDVP
+233 GGKRQQALPDVP
-245 TFSELGL
+245 TLSELGL

-261 GVYAP
+261 GIYAA
-266 AGTPST
+266 AGTPPE
-272 MVAEVSQAVAK
+272 MVQAVSQAVAK
-283 AVAAPDVHEQLVNMG
+283 AVAAPDVHEQLVGMG
-298 LTVGYMTPEQLLA
+298 LSVGYMTPEQLLA
-311 REKAYTGVWQR
+311 RERAYSAVWTR
-322 IIHDSGFKPL
+322 IIRDSGFQPQ

>member
-1 MSLSRRL
+1 MSLNRRH

-18 AVAGL
+18 AAAGL
-23 SALPGRAATPYNKGK
+23 SAVPSWAAGYGKGK

-86 VLKTAPADGSTFFV
+86 LLKASPADGLTFFV

-110 QVVKNPGFD
+110 QVVKSPGFD
-119 PHTDFVPVAGFAS
+119 PHADFVPVAGFAS
-132 FVNALAVSSGQGLQ
+132 FVNAFAVPTGLGVKT
-146 SFGDYLQWVKKQSG
+146 FDEYLQWLKKQNG

-178 VINKRFQ
+178 VINKRYQ
-185 ADLLAV
+185 TDLVSA

-206 QIPAGIGSVQDFIE
+206 QIPAGIGSVQDFVE
-220 NHKAGKVRVLAVL
+220 AQKAGKIQVLAVL

-245 TFSELGL
+245 TFTELGL
-252 PGLEDMPYY
+252 KGLEDMPYY
-261 GVYAP
+261 GMYAP
-266 AGTPST
+266 AGTPAD
-272 MVAEVSQAVAK
+272 MVQAVSQSVAK
-283 AVAAPDVHEQLVNMG
+283 AVAAPDVHEQLVTMG
-298 LTVGYMTPEQLLA
+298 LTVGYMNPEQLLA
-311 REKAYTGVWQR
+311 REKAYTAVWQR
-322 IIHDSGFKPL
+322 IIHDSGFKPQ

>member
-1 MSLSRRL
+1 MTLNRRH
-8 FSQQLLAAGA
+8 FSARLLAAAA

-23 SALPGRAATPYNKGK
+23 CAKTSWAAAYNKGK

-86 VLKTAPADGSTFFV
+86 LLKASPADGSTFFV

-110 QVVKNPGFD
+110 QVVRNPGFD

-132 FVNALAVSSGQGLQ
+132 FVNALAVPSGLGVKT
-146 SFGDYLQWVKKQSG
+146 FDEYLQWIRKQGG

-185 ADLLAV
+185 TDLVSA

-220 NHKAGKVRVLAVL
+220 SQKAGKIRVLAVL
-233 GGKRQAALPDVP
+233 GGKRQALLPDVP
-245 TFSELGL
+245 TFGELGL
-252 PGLEDMPYY
+252 KGLEDMPYY
-261 GVYAP
+261 GMYAP
-266 AGTPST
+266 AGTPAE
-272 MVAEVSQAVAK
+272 MVNEVSQAVAK
-283 AVAAPDVHEQLVNMG
+283 AVAAHDVHEQLVAMG
-298 LTVGYMTPEQLLA
+298 LSVGYMTPEQLLA

-322 IIHDSGFKPL
+322 IIHDSGFKPQ